1 MKVARAMMGRT
12 YVFNHPTLGATMTVG
27 LGIVLHFIYFV
38 EFFVGERDEFSL
50 HEITHINDVEGPM
63 SGESASEMVSTAEA
77 STAVTAVTGETSE
90 ETDRPGRT
98 SRSLIE
104 ERRIMQIIE
113 DEKAY
118 LDDSL
123 TLESIAARLEMT
135 PQKLSAF
142 YSNHFDVPFRTMI
155 NNYRVEAVKNYLLEN
170 PTATQDVVAS
180 ECGYKD
186 AASLNRKFKEAA
198 GETSLMWLAKQTKS

>member
-1 MKVARAMMGRT
+1 MLNLIDMFVLVIMALMIFQCVSLLRQNRYRVGDISRFFIKKGTITPACAEVA
-12 YVFNHPTLGATMTVG
+12 
-27 LGIVLHFIYFV
+27 
-38 EFFVGERDEFSL
+38 
-50 HEITHINDVEGPM
+50 HINDVEGPM

-77 STAVTAVTGETSE
+77 STAVTATTGETSE

-98 SRSLIE
+98 SKSLIVE
-104 ERRIMQIIE
+104 QRIMQIIE

-135 PQKLSAF
+135 PKKLSAF

-180 ECGYKD
+180 ECSYKD

-198 GETSLMWLAKQTKS
+198 GETPLMWLAKQTKS